1 MSDVGKSKGVENL
14 VAARDSEESKARP
27 SFCLKFSHWR
37 NWKIGWVQSL
47 QKLPA
52 HLVSGRED
60 YHTNPKPAIEE
71 LRKGMQRCTHH
82 RKQLTVC
89 QTAEKKDPC
98 IESQMAWAHSA
109 I

>member
-37 NWKIGWVQSL
+37 NWRIGWVQSL

-52 HLVSGRED
+52 HLVSGWED
-60 YHTNPKPAIEE
+60 YHTNHKPAIKE
-71 LRKGMQRCTHH
+71 LKKKGMQCYIHH
-82 RKQLTVC
+82 LK
-89 QTAEKKDPC
+89 
-98 IESQMAWAHSA
+98 
-109 I
+109 